1 MADRVLKFWKSWR
14 ETKIKLKDRYFHERN
29 REILFVSQGTPERI
43 YLLKLYL
50 NIDRRIGFLL
60 HPRFHRIMFN
70 SETNRERHARFPS
83 VHVERITGSLTP
95 AGLSSINLARSNAP
109 RCVKYD
115 YYSAPKMSQLVEPSS
130 IRLSRTIDTNFI
142 ESLRRVSNESP
153 STLYQTR
160 CFYILLIFKSLN
172 NLLLLLYNSLN
183 VFSNSFEKRNGRVN
197 LFLKG

>member
-1 MADRVLKFWKSWR
+1 M
-14 ETKIKLKDRYFHERN
+14 
-29 REILFVSQGTPERI
+29 FVSQGTPERI

-130 IRLSRTIDTNFI
+130 TVTRLSRTIVARHEFHRIVFPT
-142 ESLRRVSNESP
+142 
-153 STLYQTR
+153 
-160 CFYILLIFKSLN
+160 
-172 NLLLLLYNSLN
+172 NLLQRFIKLDAFIFY
-183 VFSNSFEKRNGRVN
+183 
-197 LFLKG
+197 